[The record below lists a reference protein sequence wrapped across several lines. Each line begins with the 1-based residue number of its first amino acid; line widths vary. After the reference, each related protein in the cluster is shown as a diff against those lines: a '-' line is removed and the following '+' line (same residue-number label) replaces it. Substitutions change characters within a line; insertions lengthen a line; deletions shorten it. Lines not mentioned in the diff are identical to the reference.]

1 MNDRGL
7 FLARLFLGIPF
18 ILWGAMKLM
27 GGAAALVPGLA
38 AIGLPD
44 PLFFAYLIGLCE
56 LVGGVAIVLGYPV
69 RTVGILLGLWCLATA
84 KQAHMGNLTEILKN
98 ATMAGGFFLIAATGA
113 GSLSFFRG
121 TPPGPLA
128 RLR

>member
-18 ILWGAMKLM
+18 ILW
-27 GGAAALVPGLA
+27 
-38 AIGLPD
+38 
-44 PLFFAYLIGLCE
+44 
-56 LVGGVAIVLGYPV
+56 VAIVLGYPV

-113 GSLSFFRG
+113 GSLSLFRG